1 MIAYLFPGQ
10 GSQTQGCGRQYR
22 ETAAWPWVGQLAE
35 AMNFDLEHLLL
46 EADEAELRQTA
57 NTQAAAFCRNWLE
70 WILLGDRH
78 DIDLRS
84 AVFVGH
90 SMGEYSALA
99 AAGALDVLDSARAVG
114 ERGRSMA
121 KSCAAQPTS
130 MIAITGADCLST
142 VEKVLAGVDG
152 AAVSV
157 ANINSPMQIVIAGTP
172 AGAARVATASI
183 EENPSL
189 RSFDLPVGGAFHTHF
204 KDGAR
209 DEIEQVLLPLN
220 GSDEFAPVISNV
232 TGSAYTSWDAIIDHL
247 VRQVVSPVRW
257 DLCSA
262 GVAELGV
269 DTLWESAPKKVLSGF
284 VKRCVPNRRFARL
297 A

>member
-10 GSQTQGCGRQYR
+10 GSQTPGCGQQYR
-22 ETAAWPWVGQLAE
+22 ETAAWPWVGRLAA
-35 AMNFDLEHLLL
+35 AMDFDLEHLLI
-46 EADEAELRQTA
+46 EADEVELRQTA

-70 WILLGDRH
+70 WILLGYRH
-78 DIDLRS
+78 DIDLRT

-121 KSCAAQPTS
+121 KSCEAQPTS
-130 MIAITGADCLST
+130 MIAITGEDCLSS
-142 VEKVLAGVDG
+142 VERAIAGVPDG
-152 AAVSV
+152 AVSV
-157 ANINSPMQIVIAGTP
+157 ANINSPMQVVIAGTP
-172 AGAARVATASI
+172 EGAAHVATASI
-183 EENPSL
+183 DENSSL

-204 KDGAR
+204 MDDAK

-220 GSDEFAPVISNV
+220 GSAEFAPVISNV
-232 TGSAYTSWDAIIDHL
+232 TGAAYTSWDGIIEPL

-269 DTLWESAPKKVLSGF
+269 DMLWESAPKKVLSGF
-284 VKRCVPNRRFARL
+284 VKRCVPERTFARL
-297 A
+297 V